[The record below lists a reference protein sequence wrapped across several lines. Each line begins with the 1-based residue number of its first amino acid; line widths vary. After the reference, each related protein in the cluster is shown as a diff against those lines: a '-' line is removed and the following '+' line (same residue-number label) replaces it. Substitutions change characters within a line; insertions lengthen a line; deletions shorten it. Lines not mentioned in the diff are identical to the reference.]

1 MFELFVAPLGWVL
14 EKLVGRIAEKGADRV
29 VDRLDDR
36 WRRKTVDVP
45 KPTRHRLGDVTSDVD
60 IVVRHVPASGQRVLL
75 TFQVTPLAGERTS
88 GVIVPMLLDEAAH
101 LTLPR
106 GDYLIGALVFDPPAA
121 FGGKPL
127 LRGVGGIQH
136 FVAGN
141 RTDQLTIETA
151 APTTDLLE
159 KLGLLTPDGSGP
171 FRTALPKATV
181 PQLSSPTE
189 ILARLEAL
197 REQAARRPPVAQ
209 PKAVE
214 APPCR
219 AATADFGPRCAAP
232 ARANGLCLFHS
243 SARALGETVRDWS
256 TGKPIT

>member
-1 MFELFVAPLGWVL
+1 MFELFVTPLGWVL

-36 WRRKTVDVP
+36 WRRKPVDVP
-45 KPTRHRLGDVTSDVD
+45 EPTRHRLGDVTSDVD
-60 IVVRHVPASGQRVLL
+60 IVVRHVPPSGQRVLL

-106 GDYLIGALVFDPPAA
+106 GDYLIGALVLDPPAA

-141 RTDQLTIETA
+141 QTDRLTIPTA
-151 APTTDLLE
+151 APTTDLLK

-171 FRTALPKATV
+171 FQTALPKAAV
-181 PQLSSPTE
+181 PQRSSPTE
-189 ILARLEAL
+189 IL
-197 REQAARRPPVAQ
+197 RELTARRAAVSQ

-214 APPCR
+214 APSCR
-219 AATADFGPRCAAP
+219 AATADFGPRCTAP

-243 SARALGETVRDWS
+243 SARALGETVRDWT